1 MYNYKYKKE
10 YKYKQL
16 KKIDI
21 MKLQEI
27 IEGIDGLN
35 VKVIKTYRKMKINK
49 IVEEQKKEFNKFE
62 DLLIYLDDS
71 VNYLENFSIE
81 MITNENEQVDLEFDK
96 YFYNWELTYNKQT
109 KTIDSLILNLSN
121 LYTFSLIDFFKKKH
135 WIMFWILYGIQLFLT
150 FYLKDKSIFTVIYSF
165 IIIFLSI
172 FNFFIKCRP
181 YSNNKFINRNKDNII
196 FYFLG
201 VITPYIIDFIINL
214 LKHK

>member
-10 YKYKQL
+10 YKYKQF

-81 MITNENEQVDLEFDK
+81 MITDENEQVDLEFDK

-150 FYLKDKSIFTVIYSF
+150 FYLKDKSIFTVIYSV
-165 IIIFLSI
+165 IIMFLSI

>member
-71 VNYLENFSIE
+71 VNHLENFSIE
-81 MITNENEQVDLEFDK
+81 MITDENEQVDLEFDK

-150 FYLKDKSIFTVIYSF
+150 FYLKDKSNFTVIYSF

>member
-81 MITNENEQVDLEFDK
+81 MITDENEQVDLEFDK

-150 FYLKDKSIFTVIYSF
+150 FYLKDKSNFTVIYSF

>member
-49 IVEEQKKEFNKFE
+49 IIEEQKKEFNKFE

-81 MITNENEQVDLEFDK
+81 MITDENEQVDLEFDK

-181 YSNNKFINRNKDNII
+181 YSNNKFINRNKDNIF

>member
-1 MYNYKYKKE
+1 MYDYKYKKE

-16 KKIDI
+16 KRTDIIKI
-21 MKLQEI
+21 QGI
-27 IEGIDGLN
+27 IESIDGLN

-49 IVEEQKKEFNKFE
+49 IVEEQKKEFIKFE

-71 VNYLENFSIE
+71 VSYLENFSIE
-81 MITNENEQVDLEFDK
+81 MVTDENEKVDLEFDK

-109 KTIDSLILNLSN
+109 KTIDSLILNLSTV
-121 LYTFSLIDFFKKKH
+121 YTFNLTDFLKKKH
-135 WIMFWILYGIQLFLT
+135 WIIFWILYGVQLFLT
-150 FYLKDKSIFTVIYSF
+150 FYLKDKSIFTTIYSF
-165 IIIFLSI
+165 FIMLLSI

-181 YSNNKFINRNKDNII
+181 YSNNKFINRNKDNIV

-214 LKHK
+214 FNK

>member
-1 MYNYKYKKE
+1 MYDYKYKKE

-16 KKIDI
+16 KKTDI
-21 MKLQEI
+21 IKLQGI
-27 IEGIDGLN
+27 IESIDGLD

-49 IVEEQKKEFNKFE
+49 IVEEQKKEFNNFE

-81 MITNENEQVDLEFDK
+81 MVTDEKERVDLEFDK

-109 KTIDSLILNLSN
+109 KTIDSLILNLSSVFKFN
-121 LYTFSLIDFFKKKH
+121 LADLFKKKH
-135 WIMFWILYGIQLFLT
+135 WIIFWMLYGIQLFLT
-150 FYLKDKSIFTVIYSF
+150 FYLKDKSIFTTIYSF
-165 IIIFLSI
+165 LILLFSI
-172 FNFFIKCRP
+172 LNFFIKCRP
-181 YSNNKFINRNKDNII
+181 YSNNKFINRNKDNIV

-214 LKHK
+214 FNK

>member
-81 MITNENEQVDLEFDK
+81 MITDENEQVDLEFDK

>member
-16 KKIDI
+16 KRTDI

-81 MITNENEQVDLEFDK
+81 MITDENEQVDLEFDK

-121 LYTFSLIDFFKKKH
+121 LYTFSLIDFLKKKH

-150 FYLKDKSIFTVIYSF
+150 FYLKDESIFTVIYSF

-181 YSNNKFINRNKDNII
+181 YSNNKFINKNKDNII